1 LADSFT
7 RSSLADGVNLYVQT
21 TSKFKTTAVYV
32 YFHLP
37 LSDDMVTKNALLP
50 MVLARGSEDYPT
62 TADLARHFDD
72 LYGATF
78 GVDIGRR
85 GEVHSLVF
93 RIEVPGDQHLPVKE
107 HLLEKAME
115 TLAGLILRPAREG
128 DGLKSDYFKQEVKNL
143 RQAIEGL
150 INEKRSWAMVRC
162 TQAMCKGEPFSLYRL
177 GRVEDLPAITPQ
189 SLLAHHQ
196 RMLEAAPV
204 DIFVVG
210 DVELETARD
219 LVRRTLRLPKAAP
232 SGRLMPTTMVKLE
245 PGRPVERVTD
255 RLDVNQGVLV
265 IGMRTGS
272 TVLDDGY
279 FPMMVANAIL
289 GGFPHSKLFQEVRER
304 NSLAYF
310 CYSSLET
317 VKGVGF
323 MYAGI
328 EFDNM
333 ERCQEIMLEQL
344 KAVQNGEIDEDEF
357 NTTIGTLVNDMLGS
371 ADSQGA
377 MADLAVDR
385 VFSGR
390 DLSIE
395 DRVAAYQKVT
405 IDEVAAA
412 ARRFSVDTVYFL
424 GKSEGGSDRG

>member
-1 LADSFT
+1 MADSFT
-7 RSSLADGVNLYVQT
+7 RSSLTDGVNLYVQT
-21 TSKFKTTAVYV
+21 TSKFKTTAIYV

-37 LSDDMVTKNALLP
+37 LTADAVTKNALLP

-62 TADLARHFDD
+62 TADLSRHLDE
-72 LYGATF
+72 LYGAAF
-78 GVDIGRR
+78 GIDIGRR

-93 RIEVPGDQHLPVKE
+93 RMEVPGDQHLPVKE

-128 DGLKSDYFKQEVKNL
+128 DGLKSDYFKQEVNNL

-162 TQAMCKGEPFSLYRL
+162 TQAMCKGEPFALYRL
-177 GRVEDLPAITPQ
+177 GRVEDLPAITPKI
-189 SLLAHHQ
+189 LFDHHQ
-196 RMLEAAPV
+196 QMLESAPV

-219 LVRRTLRLPKAAP
+219 LVKRTLKLPTAVPA
-232 SGRLMPTTMVKLE
+232 GRVMPTTLVKLE
-245 PGRPVERVTD
+245 PGRPVEMVTD

-265 IGMRTGS
+265 IGMRTGA
-272 TVLDDGY
+272 TVRDESY

-333 ERCQEIMLEQL
+333 ERCQEIMLEQM
-344 KAVQNGEIDEDEF
+344 KAVQNGDIDDDEF
-357 NTTIGTLVNDMLGS
+357 STTIGTLINDILGA

-390 DLSIE
+390 DLSIA
-395 DRVAAYQKVT
+395 DRVAAYQRVT
-405 IDEVAAA
+405 KEEVAAA
-412 ARRFSVDTVYFL
+412 ASRFAVDTVYFL
-424 GKSEGGSDRG
+424 GKLEGGNDRG